1 MTKLILKNSKLQAL
15 NDSEN
20 INIGELKFEMN
31 QFKIPKSMV
40 VQKEGLTTRIVKEK
54 NAVGELVETGQY
66 NIFFEVYDRSF
77 IELILENGGT
87 EIGSPITIVVE
98 NQDSIPILDN
108 YEDGEFIPIT
118 FEKMSILPKKI
129 QKKLFVGQGKP
140 MAESWVF
147 DDVKVISENFVLGNT
162 VENKGK

>member
-1 MTKLILKNSKLQAL
+1 M
-15 NDSEN
+15 
-20 INIGELKFEMN
+20 
-31 QFKIPKSMV
+31 
-40 VQKEGLTTRIVKEK
+40 
-54 NAVGELVETGQY
+54 
-66 NIFFEVYDRSF
+66 FFEVYDRSF

-87 EIGSPITIVVE
+87 EIGSPITVVVE
-98 NQDSIPILDN
+98 NQDSIPILDT

-147 DDVKVISENFVLGNT
+147 DDVKVMSENFTLGNT